1 MVYETAL
8 NGKTRVLDAF
18 VADGGQIV
26 NAFEKILNGLTY
38 RHSIPAPSLVVV
50 VSTRRAALDD
60 NRASGGGKTELWLL
74 LRLWRRTQRQV
85 FD

>member
-1 MVYETAL
+1 M
-8 NGKTRVLDAF
+8 
-18 VADGGQIV
+18 

-60 NRASGGGKTELWLL
+60 NRASGGGKTEQWLL
-74 LRLWRRTQRQV
+74 LRQLALEENPEASIRLREIIEWKTEEKKRS
-85 FD
+85 